1 MDEKGGINVDLALYL
16 GCTVPTYGYD
26 YELSIRK
33 VLPKFDINL
42 IDLPKAACC
51 GLPLA
56 DIDSLGWLVMS
67 ARNIALAEEKKLD
80 LLALCNGC
88 YLSLEETQHFLSED
102 PDLKA
107 QVNQILAEED
117 LEFKGTQK
125 NYLVLTI
132 LHDIIGL
139 EKIKQAVTKP
149 LTGLKIATH
158 YGCHAIR
165 PSKLPG
171 RPDDS
176 ETPMKLERILEAL
189 GVDTMDYPERLA
201 CCGTK
206 EYAYDPE
213 ITLKLGYSKLKAIRE
228 YGFDAMATIC
238 PLCQYVYDYSQGSM
252 EAKFNTKIQVPVLYI
267 TQLMGLAME
276 MNPEIDLGLKF
287 MIHTSPVEPILE
299 KLQT

>member
-1 MDEKGGINVDLALYL
+1 VDEKGGINMDLALYL

-33 VLPKFDINL
+33 VLPKFDVNL

-67 ARNIALAEEKKLD
+67 ARNIAFAEEKKLD

-88 YLSLEETQHFLSED
+88 FLSLEETQHFLSED
-102 PDLKA
+102 PDLKD

-132 LHDIIGL
+132 FHDIIGL
-139 EKIKQAVTKP
+139 EKIKQVVTKP

-189 GVDTMDYPERLA
+189 GADTMDYPERLA

-213 ITLKLGYSKLKAIRE
+213 ITLKLGYSKLKAIKE

-252 EAKFNTKIQVPVLYI
+252 ETTFNTKIQVPVLYI
-267 TQLMGLAME
+267 TQWMGLAME
-276 MNPEIDLGLKF
+276 MDPESDLGLEF

-299 KLQT
+299 KLQI